1 MTETARW
8 KMIATVAVA
17 FSFGN
22 VFAIACG
29 TGSGGGNS
37 ANANDGNDGNDG
49 TNPPS
54 AALEAEVLRLGNEVA
69 SLKCFIG
76 HMTDDQEWKGST
88 TTSDNYPG
96 YWDDIV
102 WGAGGNTGEREWDQG
117 PNSDASKAYDDCF

>member
-29 TGSGGGNS
+29 TGNGGGNS
-37 ANANDGNDGNDG
+37 ANANDG

-69 SLKCFIG
+69 GLKCFIG
-76 HMTDDQEWKGST
+76 HMTDDRAWSADGLDEGSCT
-88 TTSDNYPG
+88 ITN
-96 YWDDIV
+96 
-102 WGAGGNTGEREWDQG
+102 GEGSPWQQG

>member
-76 HMTDDQEWKGST
+76 HMTDDEEWRDVDST
-88 TTSDNYPG
+88 STEDWQMIEMRDG
-96 YWDDIV
+96 EV
-102 WGAGGNTGEREWDQG
+102 AWGQG
-117 PNSDASKAYDDCF
+117 PNSDSIKAYDDCF

>member
-37 ANANDGNDGNDG
+37 ANANDGNDG

-76 HMTDDQEWKGST
+76 HMTDDERWFQGSDSSGDTSRWRSIEPNSSGYYGST
-88 TTSDNYPG
+88 QWN
-96 YWDDIV
+96 
-102 WGAGGNTGEREWDQG
+102 QG
-117 PNSDASKAYDDCF
+117 PNSDSIKAYDDCF